1 MQAHEATAVV
11 PSIMTMDESTA
22 RWQGTTRVQDHLAF
36 APEHSCINISSILSL
51 YNASF
56 AGVDRRDALVVSP
69 RQGLPEDV
77 LR

>member
-22 RWQGTTRVQDHLAF
+22 RWQGTPLAQQRLAF
-36 APEHSCINISSILSL
+36 VPKHSGINISSILSL
-51 YNASF
+51 YNTSF
-56 AGVDRRDALVVSP
+56 AGMDRHDALVVSS